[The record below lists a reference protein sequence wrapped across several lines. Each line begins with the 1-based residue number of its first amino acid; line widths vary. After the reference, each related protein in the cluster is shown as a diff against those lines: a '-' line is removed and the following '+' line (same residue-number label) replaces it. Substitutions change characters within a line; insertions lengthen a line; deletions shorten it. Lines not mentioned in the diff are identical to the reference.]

1 MAVVVAASGRRLGS
15 FSASRGPRVAKAGG
29 RGDRGCSLPPGEL
42 ETRTAGR
49 QKEDG
54 AGGLCVPSRNR

>member
-54 AGGLCVPSRNR
+54 AGGL